1 MTTKL
6 KTNLDRVRAA
16 KAVMDD
22 FLATLPRDHAMF
34 PKGDAMRAV
43 VNADLN
49 DRRTGITRETETTPG
64 LTLALDVLAGTR

>member
-1 MTTKL
+1 MSNL

-16 KAVMDD
+16 KAIMDD
-22 FLATLPRDHAMF
+22 FLAPMSRNHPLF

-64 LTLALDVLAGTR
+64 LTLALDVLAGAR